1 MDLQGALGIALT
13 AVTIVLVAVA
23 IYAVYAIL
31 KAVRALLQAVE
42 DVRGRLVPLLEKT
55 DITVDALNAELLR
68 LDAIVTQAEGV
79 GDAVSTASEF
89 LRSPVNSAARG
100 AARLIRAFGKK

>member
-1 MDLQGALGIALT
+1 MDVQGALGITLT
-13 AVTIVLVAVA
+13 VVTIVLVLVA
-23 IYAVYAIL
+23 LYAVYAL
-31 KAVRALLQAVE
+31 VKALRNLLSAVE
-42 DVRGRLVPLLEKT
+42 DIRSRLVPLLDKA
-55 DITVDALNAELLR
+55 DITVDAFNAELLR